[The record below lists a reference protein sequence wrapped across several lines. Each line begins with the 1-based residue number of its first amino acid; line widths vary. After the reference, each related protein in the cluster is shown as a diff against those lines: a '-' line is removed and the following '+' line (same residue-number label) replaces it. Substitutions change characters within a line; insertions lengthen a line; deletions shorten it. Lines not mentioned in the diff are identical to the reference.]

1 MKIVFRSLL
10 ICLLLGGLFSP
21 AAAQT
26 GAAPLSTQDQ
36 DAIEKAFREGNELM
50 DKRKYAEALA
60 RYREGLAKAPEEPSL
75 LFNGGMAAYLSK
87 DFATAAEMWKKLK
100 VVLPD
105 DWQTRAKL
113 IQAYQATGDLKSRD
127 AERQALIAMRKEG
140 KNEELSQQEFYC
152 REQFEAGGKKL
163 MVFEHFD
170 LKGQRALR
178 YVFTVMNEKGE
189 GEEFRISL
197 GSYDITNS
205 IAVETGQVKKGERL
219 FHLDGYYQ
227 WGHATFGFFTP
238 EPGYDEIR
246 KAVVSILEKKTEP
259 QSQSFVNPSI
269 KKP

>member
-1 MKIVFRSLL
+1 MKIVFHSLL
-10 ICLLLGGLFSP
+10 IYLLLGCASFL

-26 GAAPLSTQDQ
+26 GAGQLSSQDQ
-36 DAIEKAFREGNELM
+36 AVIEKAFHDGNELM

-60 RYREGLAKAPEEPSL
+60 RYREGLIKAPEEPSL

-87 DFATAAEMWKKLK
+87 DFARAVEMWKKLK

-113 IQAYQATGDLKSRD
+113 IQAYQATGDLKARD
-127 AERQALIAMRKEG
+127 AERQSLLGMRKQG

-163 MVFEHFD
+163 MAFEHFE
-170 LKGQRALR
+170 LKGERALR
-178 YVFTVMNEKGE
+178 YVFTVMNEKGD

-197 GSYDITNS
+197 GSYNTTNS
-205 IAVETGQVKKGERL
+205 IAVETGQVKKSERL
-219 FHLDGYYQ
+219 FHLDGYYPER
-227 WGHATFGFFTP
+227 HATFGFFTP
-238 EPGYDEIR
+238 EPSYDEVR

-259 QSQSFVNPSI
+259 QSQSLVNPSA